1 MKIYFKIIKITQEIL
16 LATSI
21 LTLMLLPYLTVFYP
35 SIITGNSIN
44 ILFSISH
51 FFLVFV
57 MLIRP
62 LADIFRTNKWIRPLV
77 ILRKGAGVISASI
90 IVSFILGKLMVD
102 PIGYIQNVGTLQY
115 WSMQNLAALAH
126 LADISAIILLITSN
140 NFSRN
145 LLGTTWNTIQKLS
158 YVYFYFSALYVILT
172 FGSISLVIA
181 IILVTTLTLIA
192 FIKNRTLL
200 LKFKTV

>member
-1 MKIYFKIIKITQEIL
+1 
-16 LATSI
+16 
-21 LTLMLLPYLTVFYP
+21 
-35 SIITGNSIN
+35 
-44 ILFSISH
+44 
-51 FFLVFV
+51 